1 MDSDVENTERQF
13 DGITISDKRPFKEVQ
28 NLRHESP
35 TSIKPPR
42 KDSHPSSSD
51 GDHQV
56 DEQVMFNKLVTRA
69 KKLASHGQV
78 ERALEFNK
86 RALRIHYTEKLAKR
100 IKKMEA
106 YLTQYG
112 GGSSEED
119 DGTMEHLGEGFYL
132 YREFYERIYMHQ
144 KEGLLWF
151 WDLFRK
157 KKGGILGDDMGLGKT
172 IQVIGFLSGM
182 FDMDKIKSVLIVM
195 PVSVIPNWEK
205 EFSKWAPGIRVTLY
219 HGNSKREKERALAKV
234 QRRNGVCL
242 TSYGLVVTS
251 STQLTQK
258 DGAEFVW
265 DYVILDEGHKIKNP
279 TKTTKGVHAIGARNR
294 IILTGTPVQNNLRE
308 LWALFDFVH
317 QGQLLGTART
327 FKMEYEN
334 PIIRSRERDA
344 TAGERRLGQEMAES
358 LKKIIEPFFLRRT
371 KAEVTDK
378 KNKGG
383 EETEDGKKHLT
394 KMPSLGRKNDFVVW
408 VFLKQTQLK
417 IYEDFLALD
426 SVKELLMT
434 SKSPLVALT
443 VLKKICDHPRLLSS
457 RACAQLGLDGEE
469 GLNTSND
476 TPSGM
481 ECAANKINH
490 IDDEVLIGESG
501 KLLVLVDLLDNL
513 KSEGHRCL
521 IFSQSR
527 KMLDI
532 IQKIVTNRGHKV
544 MRLDGT
550 VTQLCERDQRIQK
563 FQGDSSFS
571 VFLLTTQVGGVGLT
585 LTAADRVV
593 IYDPSWNPATDAQAV
608 DRVFRIGQNK
618 NVVVYRLIT
627 CGSVEEK
634 IYRRQIF
641 KDSITRQTTGNS
653 KNPYRYF
660 TKGELRELFTLD
672 DSRFSKTQRQL
683 QDMHGVDRR
692 SDPSLDSHIAY
703 LHALEIFGVSD
714 HDLMFSQEHAD
725 DVDSD
730 AEHDTKEVHSNDY
743 ILHRVQK
750 AQELL
755 QMESSLSST
764 LQERMG
770 QYPRNCDVNN
780 RAQRKS
786 PTGFFQPKQYDQKP
800 NRPKGSSD
808 YDSDV
813 PLPATVDLTVMDD
826 DDDESPVEVLDSP
839 VKVKVERSP
848 VIQGQNGSD
857 TSLIEI
863 LDSPVKVKSEH
874 LPPVVKV
881 EGSAVKTEVKVEGSA
896 VEKAVKVE
904 HTSMMDES
912 KLQSDKGSDMYEADV
927 SMTEDDESSPTKDF
941 TRKDASPISDDTE
954 YDSCEEEL
962 NAEADAAVNNH
973 RSRLEDHL
981 PNAKDALSNE
991 IDHVIDRI
999 DQNMSITLQPD
1010 SDDGAGKTS
1019 GLDCSQMNATCE
1031 RLEDYLSSSDKETE
1045 LSDDNDEGL
1054 TTTNKPEAQQLLKVK
1069 EELTSPKEFK
1079 YKKLTPMKKRPLV
1092 VEEHILISP
1101 EPASPLMELK
1111 AKRQRNHSKTASPA
1125 QFLSRTLMSCA
1136 SDSPETPSSTSSS
1149 HSDRLEETFVEDSP
1163 ACRKKLQESLQQA
1176 DLPRI
1181 KALKSFHVVDSVE
1194 NTPVVEDEEV
1204 DSRVESSICDDD
1216 IVRDSDKDTPVK
1228 KNRRRSVCKRNIV
1241 IESSDEEDEEQR
1253 SSSAEL
1259 AEKSEMRLPESDS
1272 ENDELPD
1279 LGDDVADDPRGPAA
1293 GRSAV
1298 GSTRTGDD
1306 SALSSGNGFSE
1317 VEEGD
1322 VEKSLLSEDE
1332 ELEEGDVEKSLLSED
1347 EELEEG
1353 DVEKS
1358 LLSEDEEAEAG
1369 PADDRDIEGSEEEE
1383 EDEVNSDD
1391 DDFID
1396 DDEEEFEETG
1406 DEEEGS
1412 GSSEEEEDQDDLN
1425 DLSPQLRA
1433 QFDKFV
1439 QRGRTLYL
1447 EGQHEEALANVLQAL
1462 EIHSDSA
1469 LQAMALKMHQDIAS

>member
-13 DGITISDKRPFKEVQ
+13 GGITISDKRPFKEVQ
-28 NLRHESP
+28 NLQQESP
-35 TSIKPPR
+35 MSSKPQW
-42 KDSHPSSSD
+42 KDRQPSGSD
-51 GDHQV
+51 GDHQI

-86 RALRIHYTEKLAKR
+86 RALKIHYTEKLAKR

-106 YLTQYG
+106 YLAEYG
-112 GGSSEED
+112 GGSSEEE
-119 DGTMEHLGEGFYL
+119 DGTMEHLGQGFYL
-132 YREFYERIYMHQ
+132 YREFYEKLYAHQ

-151 WDLFRK
+151 WDIYRK

-195 PVSVIPNWEK
+195 PVSVIGNWEK

-219 HGNSKREKERALAKV
+219 HGNSKREKERALSKV
-234 QRRNGVCL
+234 QRRSGVCL

-251 STQLTQK
+251 SEQLSQK
-258 DGAEFVW
+258 DGSEFVW

-279 TKTTKGVHAIGARNR
+279 TKTTKGVHAIPARNR

-358 LKKIIEPFFLRRT
+358 LKKIIEPYFLRRT

-378 KNKGG
+378 NKG
-383 EETEDGKKHLT
+383 EQKAEDGKKELT
-394 KMPSLGRKNDFVVW
+394 KMPSLGRKNDLVVW
-408 VFLKQTQLK
+408 LFLTQTQLK

-443 VLKKICDHPRLLSS
+443 VLKKICDHPRLLST
-457 RACAQLGLDGEE
+457 RACAQLGLDGDD
-469 GLNTSND
+469 GLNDSGD
-476 TPSGM
+476 SPSGM
-481 ECAANKINH
+481 ESAANRINH

-521 IFSQSR
+521 VFSQSR

-532 IQKIVTNRGHKV
+532 IQKVVTNRGHRV

-550 VTQLCERDQRIQK
+550 ITQLCDRDQRIQK
-563 FQGDSSFS
+563 FQADNSFS

-585 LTAADRVV
+585 LTSADRVV

-618 NVVVYRLIT
+618 NVVIYRLIT

-641 KDSITRQTTGNS
+641 KDSITRQTTGSS

-672 DSRFSKTQRQL
+672 DARFSKTQRQL

-692 SDPSLDSHIAY
+692 SDPRLDSHIAY
-703 LHALEIFGVSD
+703 LHSLEIFGVSD
-714 HDLMFSQEHAD
+714 HDLMFSQEHAN

-730 AEHDTKEVHSNDY
+730 AEHDTQQVHSNDY
-743 ILHRVQK
+743 IQHRVQK

-770 QYPRNCDVNN
+770 QYPRNCDINN
-780 RAQRKS
+780 RAQLRKS
-786 PTGFFQPKQYDQKP
+786 PTGFFQPKQYEQKP

-813 PLPATVDLTVMDD
+813 PLPTTVDLTVMDE
-826 DDDESPVEVLDSP
+826 DEGVQDSP
-839 VKVKVERSP
+839 VKVKEERAP
-848 VIQGQNGSD
+848 VMQNQNGLDS
-857 TSLIEI
+857 SLIEI
-863 LDSPVKVKSEH
+863 LDSPVKVKSEY
-874 LPPVVKV
+874 LPP
-881 EGSAVKTEVKVEGSA
+881 EVKVEGSS
-896 VEKAVKVE
+896 VKTEVKAE
-904 HTSMMDES
+904 HASIHDENKS
-912 KLQSDKGSDMYEADV
+912 QSDEGSDKYDV
-927 SMTEDDESSPTKDF
+927 SMTENDVPSPDNHIS
-941 TRKDASPISDDTE
+941 RKNTSRASDDTE
-954 YDSCEEEL
+954 YKSCEEEISSETDL
-962 NAEADAAVNNH
+962 VMKKHLDAH
-973 RSRLEDHL
+973 QS
-981 PNAKDALSNE
+981 NAKDKLSNE
-991 IDHVIDRI
+991 IDDVIDRI
-999 DQNMSITLQPD
+999 DQNMSITIQAD
-1010 SDDGAGKTS
+1010 SDAGGGDKTS
-1019 GLDCSQMNATCE
+1019 GLDSSQMNATCE

-1045 LSDDNDEGL
+1045 LMDDTDEGL
-1054 TTTNKPEAQQLLKVK
+1054 TTTTKSEDQKLLTVK
-1069 EELTSPKEFK
+1069 EELESPTESK
-1079 YKKLTPMKKRPLV
+1079 YKKLTPLKKRPLV
-1092 VEEHILISP
+1092 VEEQILISP

-1111 AKRQRNHSKTASPA
+1111 AKRPRGYSKSASPA

-1136 SDSPETPSSTSSS
+1136 SDSPESQSSPSSV
-1149 HSDRLEETFVEDSP
+1149 HSDRLEETYVGDSP
-1163 ACRKKLQESLQQA
+1163 PCRKKLQDNLEHA
-1176 DLPRI
+1176 GVPGI
-1181 KALKSFHVVDSVE
+1181 KTLDSLKSIHVVDSVE
-1194 NTPVVEDEEV
+1194 NTPVVEEE
-1204 DSRVESSICDDD
+1204 DCKVESSICDED
-1216 IVRDSDKDTPVK
+1216 IVRDSDADTPVK

-1241 IESSDEEDEEQR
+1241 IESSDEEGEEQR
-1253 SSSAEL
+1253 SSSAEPTENS
-1259 AEKSEMRLPESDS
+1259 AMRLPNLDS
-1272 ENDELPD
+1272 EGDELPD
-1279 LGDDVADDPRGPAA
+1279 LMADEAEDSGEVTAARGEVR
-1293 GRSAV
+1293 GNR
-1298 GSTRTGDD
+1298 RCKD
-1306 SALSSGNGFSE
+1306 SVLSSGNSLSE
-1317 VEEGD
+1317 AEEGD
-1322 VEKSLLSEDE
+1322 VEKSLISEE
-1332 ELEEGDVEKSLLSED
+1332 
-1347 EELEEG
+1347 
-1353 DVEKS
+1353 
-1358 LLSEDEEAEAG
+1358 EEAEAG
-1369 PADDRDIEGSEEEE
+1369 PADDCDVEGSEEEE
-1383 EDEVNSDD
+1383 EDEANSAD

-1396 DDEEEFEETG
+1396 DDDEEEEFEETE

-1412 GSSEEEEDQDDLN
+1412 ASSEEEGDDDL
-1425 DLSPQLRA
+1425 DALSPGLRS

-1447 EGQHEEALANVLQAL
+1447 DGQHAEALANILQAL
-1462 EIHSDSA
+1462 EIHSDSS
-1469 LQAMALKMHQDIAS
+1469 LQAMALKMHQDLAS

>member
-13 DGITISDKRPFKEVQ
+13 GGITISDKRPFKEVQ
-28 NLRHESP
+28 NLQHESP
-35 TSIKPPR
+35 MSSKPQR
-42 KDSHPSSSD
+42 KDSHTSGSD
-51 GDHQV
+51 ADHQV

-78 ERALEFNK
+78 DRALEFNK
-86 RALRIHYTEKLAKR
+86 RALKIHYTEKLAKR

-106 YLTQYG
+106 YLAQYG
-112 GGSSEED
+112 GGSSEEEE
-119 DGTMEHLGEGFYL
+119 DGTMEHLGQGFYL
-132 YREFYERIYMHQ
+132 YREFYEKLYMHQ

-151 WDLFRK
+151 WDLYRK

-195 PVSVIPNWEK
+195 PVSVVGNWEK

-219 HGNSKREKERALAKV
+219 HGTSKREKERALAKV
-234 QRRNGVCL
+234 QRRSGVCL

-251 STQLTQK
+251 SEQLSQRDK
-258 DGAEFVW
+258 SEFVW

-279 TKTTKGVHAIGARNR
+279 TKTTKGVHAIPARNR

-317 QGQLLGTART
+317 QGQLLGTSRT

-358 LKKIIEPFFLRRT
+358 LKKIIEPYFLRRT

-378 KNKGG
+378 KNQG
-383 EETEDGKKHLT
+383 EQKAEDGKKELT
-394 KMPSLGRKNDFVVW
+394 KMPSLGRKNDLVVW
-408 VFLKQTQLK
+408 VFLTQTQLK

-443 VLKKICDHPRLLSS
+443 VLKKICDHPRLLSTK
-457 RACAQLGLDGEE
+457 ACAQLGLDGED
-469 GLNTSND
+469 GLND
-476 TPSGM
+476 TDYSPSGM

-521 IFSQSR
+521 VFSQSR
-527 KMLDI
+527 KLLDI
-532 IQKIVTNRGHKV
+532 IQKVVTNRGHKV

-550 VTQLCERDQRIQK
+550 ITQLCDRDQRIQK
-563 FQGDSSFS
+563 FQTDSSFS
-571 VFLLTTQVGGVGLT
+571 VFLLTTQVGGMGLT
-585 LTAADRVV
+585 LTSADRVV

-618 NVVVYRLIT
+618 NVVIYRMIT

-672 DSRFSKTQRQL
+672 DARFSKTQRQL

-692 SDPSLDSHIAY
+692 SDPRLDTHIAY
-703 LHALEIFGVSD
+703 LHSLEIFGVSD
-714 HDLMFSQEHAD
+714 HDLMFSQEHAN

-730 AEHDTKEVHSNDY
+730 AEHDTKAAHSNDY
-743 ILHRVQK
+743 IQHRVQK

-770 QYPRNCDVNN
+770 KYPRNCDVNN
-780 RAQRKS
+780 RAQLRKS
-786 PTGFFQPKQYDQKP
+786 PTGFFQPKQYEQKP

-826 DDDESPVEVLDSP
+826 DDDDDDDDDEPVEVQDSP
-839 VKVKVERSP
+839 VKVKEERAP
-848 VIQGQNGSD
+848 VLQNQNGLDS
-857 TSLIEI
+857 SLIEI
-863 LDSPVKVKSEH
+863 LDSPVKVKSEY
-874 LPPVVKV
+874 LPPDVKV
-881 EGSAVKTEVKVEGSA
+881 ERSAVKTEVKVEGLA
-896 VEKAVKVE
+896 VKTEVKVEGSGLKTEVKVE
-904 HTSMMDES
+904 HTSIHDENKS
-912 KLQSDKGSDMYEADV
+912 QSDEGSDKYEADV
-927 SMTEDDESSPTKDF
+927 SMTENDVPSPNKDVI
-941 TRKDASPISDDTE
+941 RKNTSPASDNTE
-954 YDSCEEEL
+954 YKSCEEEISS
-962 NAEADAAVNNH
+962 EADTVMNNH
-973 RSRLEDHL
+973 LDAHQS
-981 PNAKDALSNE
+981 NAKDTLSNE
-991 IDHVIDRI
+991 IDDVIDRI
-999 DQNMSITLQPD
+999 DQNMSITIQPD
-1010 SDDGAGKTS
+1010 SDAGADDKTS

-1045 LSDDNDEGL
+1045 LIDDIDEGL
-1054 TTTNKPEAQQLLKVK
+1054 TTNKPEVPELLTVK

-1079 YKKLTPMKKRPLV
+1079 YKKLTPFKKRPLV
-1092 VEEHILISP
+1092 VEEQILISP

-1111 AKRQRNHSKTASPA
+1111 AKRQRNYSKSASPA

-1136 SDSPETPSSTSSS
+1136 SDSPESQSSTSSV
-1149 HSDRLEETFVEDSP
+1149 HSDRLEETYVDDSP
-1163 ACRKKLQESLQQA
+1163 PCRKKLQESLEGA
-1176 DLPRI
+1176 GLPGI
-1181 KALKSFHVVDSVE
+1181 KALDSLKNIHVVESVE
-1194 NTPVVEDEEV
+1194 NTPVVEEG

-1216 IVRDSDKDTPVK
+1216 IVRDSDEETPVK

-1241 IESSDEEDEEQR
+1241 IESSDEEGEEQR
-1253 SSSAEL
+1253 SSSDEL
-1259 AEKSEMRLPESDS
+1259 AENSEMRLPDLDS
-1272 ENDELPD
+1272 EGDELPD
-1279 LGDDVADDPRGPAA
+1279 LGAEDSRGPAA
-1293 GRSAV
+1293 ARGEVR
-1298 GSTRTGDD
+1298 GTRRGKE
-1306 SALSSGNGFSE
+1306 SVLSSENGLSE
-1317 VEEGD
+1317 AEESD
-1322 VEKSLLSEDE
+1322 VEKSLISEE
-1332 ELEEGDVEKSLLSED
+1332 
-1347 EELEEG
+1347 
-1353 DVEKS
+1353 
-1358 LLSEDEEAEAG
+1358 EEAEAG
-1369 PADDRDIEGSEEEE
+1369 PADDCDAEGSEEEE
-1383 EDEVNSDD
+1383 EEEDEADSDD

-1396 DDEEEFEETG
+1396 DDDDDDLEETG

-1412 GSSEEEEDQDDLN
+1412 DTSDEEEDDDDL
-1425 DLSPQLRA
+1425 DALSPRLRS
-1433 QFDKFV
+1433 QFNKFV

-1447 EGQHEEALANVLQAL
+1447 EGQHGEALANILQAL

-1469 LQAMALKMHQDIAS
+1469 LQAMALKMHQDLAS